1 MALPSGSAEFW
12 QKREKSRSRF
22 PEKAL
27 VFCTHRKHRGERVM
41 VDMPSRKRPQQ
52 RRASVH
58 ILNLEEED
66 RRRIALKLQ
75 DSTSQELAALKM
87 NLGVIKQSDAQLGP
101 KASRALAECLALADE
116 CGHEIHAFSH
126 LLYPPLLDEFG
137 LVSALRNYLEG
148 LRKGCG
154 LRLQL
159 TVDEYI
165 QRKRLPKQLE
175 AALFRVVQ
183 EGLSNVRL
191 HSGSQAAEI
200 ELRGDLHSSEVL
212 LRVRDRGRG
221 MPASVMRAIETGQ
234 MKRCGIFGMT
244 ERVRQMGGK
253 LTVETSQRGTVLTA
267 ALPLPRKRKP
277 APAR

>member
-12 QKREKSRSRF
+12 QKREKSRSRL
-22 PEKAL
+22 PEEAL
-27 VFCTHRKHRGERVM
+27 VFCTRRKHRRERVM

-52 RRASVH
+52 RRASAPT
-58 ILNLEEED
+58 LNLEEED

-148 LRKGCG
+148 LRKRCG

-165 QRKRLPKQLE
+165 QRKRLPKQME

-200 ELRGDLHSSEVL
+200 ELRRELHSSEVL
-212 LRVRDRGRG
+212 LRVRDHGRG
-221 MPASVMRAIETGQ
+221 MPASVMRAIETGP
-234 MKRCGIFGMT
+234 MASCGIFGMT
-244 ERVRQMGGK
+244 ERVRQMGAG
-253 LTVETSQRGTVLTA
+253 
-267 ALPLPRKRKP
+267 
-277 APAR
+277 